1 MKDKGDAGSDETRE
15 TRVLVL
21 ADVPDEAVEI
31 IKRLTNS
38 EGLSFVADAQPTKDA
53 IKAIKQ
59 FRPDIVL
66 LDIHAEEMDPLFLIK
81 SIRAKFP
88 EKPMLLFSPL
98 ADPLFAARVLR
109 AGARGYLMNT
119 DIPQCMVKAI
129 RELLTGGRYVSEKPM
144 QGILHGLAETTQPG
158 RTLPIE
164 KLSDRELVIFR
175 FIGQGQDVY
184 QIARELDLS
193 IKTVITHRY
202 NIKKKLQ
209 LPTLEVVASLAV
221 GWVHAQ
227 NNPTPSVNP

>member
-1 MKDKGDAGSDETRE
+1 MKDKGDAKSGE
-15 TRVLVL
+15 TRVLIL
-21 ADVPDEAVEI
+21 ADVPGESAEI
-31 IKRLTNS
+31 IKRLTNTD
-38 EGLSFVADAQPTKDA
+38 GLSFVADAQPTQDA

-66 LDIHAEEMDPLFLIK
+66 LDIHAQEMDPLFLIK
-81 SIRAKFP
+81 SIRAKYP
-88 EKPMLLFSPL
+88 EKPLLLFSPL
-98 ADPLFAARVLR
+98 GDPLFAARVLH

-119 DIPQCMVKAI
+119 DIPKCMIKAI

-144 QGILHGLAETTQPG
+144 QGILHGLSETAQAGQTV
-158 RTLPIE
+158 PIE

-184 QIARELDLS
+184 QIARELNLS

-209 LPTLEVVASLAV
+209 VAALEEVASLAAA
-221 GWVHAQ
+221 WVRTQDLPAA
-227 NNPTPSVNP
+227 SVNP